1 MTEASEGDP
10 GIRGRKGGPQGQAH
24 GAYRPIRDYALVGD
38 CHGAA
43 LVTRDGSVDWCCLG
57 RFDADPVFWRILDA
71 AKGGFFQVCPEG
83 HAQTERGYLP
93 STNILRTTFTAEGGR
108 VALIDFMPVGRA
120 PGAAADD
127 FVTLHAPGW
136 FVRIVEGVEGR
147 VRLRVR
153 FGSAAASF
161 LSPAGAGEEAVLHTD
176 DGGSDRTADT
186 SFEIGAGERRAF
198 VVAPS
203 SAGVPSAEVA
213 ATADRLLSVT
223 RSFWEEW
230 LGRCRYSG
238 PYAEAVHRSAL
249 VLKLLT
255 YAPTGAVVA
264 APTTSL
270 PEEPGGTRNWD
281 YRFSWL
287 RDSSLVL
294 NALVALGYDG
304 EARRFCEFQRLCC
317 TKTLP
322 GLQILYGIR
331 GETELPERDLGHIEG
346 YLGSRPVRDGNGAYR
361 QRQIDI
367 YGEILDWMLMLR
379 ALGEATDET
388 QERMVRG
395 VADHVAA
402 HWREPDQG
410 IWEMR
415 GEPRHH
421 VHSKLMSW
429 VALDRAIQ
437 LCGSNPG
444 WAEARDDILQTV
456 LAQGLDPQ
464 RDHLVQAFGVDV
476 TDAALLLAAALGVPL
491 PKALLART
499 VEAVERELREGD
511 YVRRYLTHDGLS
523 GSEGAFLIC
532 SFWLV
537 DALLHVGRGDEA
549 RVLFE
554 RLLAKAN
561 DVGLYAEEVDPAT
574 EAFLGNFP
582 QGFTHLA
589 LIGSAVTLRIFEEG
603 GPAALAQV
611 HAERAQRAAEV
622 TGGLRT
628 LSSRRTAAPQASRAS
643 ELPPFWEPGS
653 HLRGDQEARN
663 LHQNPGES

>member
-1 MTEASEGDP
+1 MNGREHGVAGETEMSA
-10 GIRGRKGGPQGQAH
+10 PQGQAH

-43 LVTRDGSVDWCCLG
+43 LVGRDGGVDWCCLG
-57 RFDADPVFWRILDA
+57 RFDADPVFWRILDT

-83 HAQTERGYLP
+83 RARAERGYLP
-93 STNILRTTFTAEGGR
+93 RTNILRTTFVAEGGR
-108 VALIDFMPVGRA
+108 VALTDFMPVGRA
-120 PGAAADD
+120 PGTATDD
-127 FVTLHAPGW
+127 YVTLSAPGW

-153 FGSAAASF
+153 FRSAVAGFAAPAAGSAGD
-161 LSPAGAGEEAVLHTD
+161 AGRREAVLHTD
-176 DGGSDRTADT
+176 EGPSGPEADT

-198 VVAPS
+198 VVAS
-203 SAGVPSAEVA
+203 SLAGVPPAEVA
-213 ATADRLLSVT
+213 ATAGRLLSVT
-223 RSFWEEW
+223 RAFWEEW
-230 LGRCRYSG
+230 LGRCSYRG
-238 PYAEAVHRSAL
+238 RHEEAVHRSAL

-294 NALVALGYDG
+294 NALAALGYDG
-304 EARRFCEFQRLCC
+304 EARRFCEFQALCC
-317 TKTLP
+317 AKTLP
-322 GLQILYGIR
+322 GLQILYGIG
-331 GETELPERDLGHIEG
+331 GETELPERDLDHIDGH
-346 YLGSRPVRDGNGAYR
+346 LGSHPVRVGNGAYR

-367 YGEILDWMLMLR
+367 YGEVLDWMLILR
-379 ALGEATDET
+379 ALGEPSDAI
-388 QERMVRG
+388 QERMARG
-395 VADHVAA
+395 VADYVAA

-429 VALDRAIQ
+429 VALDRAIR
-437 LCGSNPG
+437 LCGDNPG
-444 WAEARDDILQTV
+444 WAAARDEILAAI
-456 LAQGLDPQ
+456 LERGLGPR
-464 RDHLVQAFGVDV
+464 RDHLVQAFGLDA
-476 TDAALLLAAALGVPL
+476 TDAALLLAPTLGLPL
-491 PKALLART
+491 DRGLLART
-499 VEAVERELREGD
+499 VEAVERELRQGD
-511 YVRRYLTHDGLS
+511 HVWRYLTHDGLP

-537 DALLHVGRGDEA
+537 DALLHVGRGEEA
-549 RVLFE
+549 RALFE
-554 RLLAKAN
+554 RLLAGAN

-574 EAFLGNFP
+574 GAFLGNFP

-589 LIGSAVTLRIFEEG
+589 LIGSAVNLRVFEEG
-603 GPAALAQV
+603 GSAALAQAY
-611 HAERAQRAAEV
+611 AERVRRAAEV
-622 TGGLRT
+622 TGGLET
-628 LSSRRTAAPQASRAS
+628 LSSRRTAGGRASAAS
-643 ELPPFWEPGS
+643 ELPP
-653 HLRGDQEARN
+653 L
-663 LHQNPGES
+663 